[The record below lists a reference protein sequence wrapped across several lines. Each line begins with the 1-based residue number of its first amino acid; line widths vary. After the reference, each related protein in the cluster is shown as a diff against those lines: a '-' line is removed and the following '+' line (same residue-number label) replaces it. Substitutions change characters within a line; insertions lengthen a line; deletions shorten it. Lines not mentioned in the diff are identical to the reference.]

1 MDIAQIELDVLKFWF
16 GEDPEIVRPTWFQRD
31 DTFDAEIVAR
41 FKSVF
46 EAAASGTLDEM
57 AETPLGCLALVV
69 VLDQFPRNMFRD
81 DPRAFATDG
90 KALGLSRAAL
100 ARGFDEALRVLQRQ
114 FLFMPFQ
121 HSEVLEDQR
130 RSIELFASI
139 SPETLDFARR
149 HLDIIERFG
158 RFPHRNAVLGRKST
172 AEELAFLQEPS
183 SSF

>member
-1 MDIAQIELDVLKFWF
+1 
-16 GEDPEIVRPTWFQRD
+16 
-31 DTFDAEIVAR
+31 
-41 FKSVF
+41 
-46 EAAASGTLDEM
+46 M
-57 AETPLGCLALVV
+57 AETPLGCLALVI
-69 VLDQFPRNMFRD
+69 VLDQSPRNMFRD

-90 KALGLSRAAL
+90 NALAQAAL
-100 ARGFDEALRVLQRQ
+100 ARGDDKSLNALQRQ

-121 HSEVLEDQR
+121 HSEALEDQR

-139 SPETLDFARR
+139 SPETLDYAQR